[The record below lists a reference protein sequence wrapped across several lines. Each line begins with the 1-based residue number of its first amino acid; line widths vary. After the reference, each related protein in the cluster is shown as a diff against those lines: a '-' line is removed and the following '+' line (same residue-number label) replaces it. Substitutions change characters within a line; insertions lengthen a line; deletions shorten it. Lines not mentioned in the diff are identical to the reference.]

1 MSPRR
6 HRHHARTAI
15 AASSNR
21 ASDSLEVVVALGV
34 GGVVEDAEGEA
45 EAAGLPAAALLLL
58 PLLPAGRLPL
68 LPRLLGLGPPAAALP
83 PTLPAAVHRAVA
95 PVGPA
100 VTLHPGQVSEAAVG
114 RLWWVMAVD
123 GR

>member
-58 PLLPAGRLPL
+58 PLLTAGRLPL

-83 PTLPAAVHRAVA
+83 PTLPAVHRAVA

-100 VTLHPGQVSEAAVG
+100 VTLHPGQVSEVG
-114 RLWWVMAVD
+114 D